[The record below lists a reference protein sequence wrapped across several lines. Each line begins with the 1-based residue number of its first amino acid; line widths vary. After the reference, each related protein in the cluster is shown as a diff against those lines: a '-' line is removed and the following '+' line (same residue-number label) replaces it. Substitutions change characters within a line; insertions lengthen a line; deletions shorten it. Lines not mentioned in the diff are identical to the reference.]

1 MVLNKCVNM
10 YIHIFNKIIYTKEY
24 LSMSFE
30 YFATLSKAPR
40 WFQWLHGNPVYYGH
54 VVMLA
59 FCCWEVVVG
68 FGTEAWILNL
78 ESVRSVSSG
87 FVGLELGS
95 RHSGNGV
102 LPSVPLFAFFASIF
116 QKAFWRRKVGAVFLF
131 RSCFFFAFS
140 FVLVIRLTVVI
151 SVNFHFFN
159 FLLF

>member
-10 YIHIFNKIIYTKEY
+10 YIHIFNKIRFTKEY

-30 YFATLSKAPR
+30 YFATLSKALR
-40 WFQWLHGNPVYYGH
+40 WFQCLHGNPVYYGH
-54 VVMLA
+54 VMLA

-78 ESVRSVSSG
+78 ESVRSFSSG
-87 FVGLELGS
+87 FVGLEVGS
-95 RHSGNGV
+95 RHSENGV

-116 QKAFWRRKVGAVFLF
+116 QKVFWRSKIGAVFLF
-131 RSCFFFAFS
+131 CSCFFLAVN
-140 FVLVIRLTVVI
+140 FVLVIRLMVVI

-159 FLLF
+159 FLLL